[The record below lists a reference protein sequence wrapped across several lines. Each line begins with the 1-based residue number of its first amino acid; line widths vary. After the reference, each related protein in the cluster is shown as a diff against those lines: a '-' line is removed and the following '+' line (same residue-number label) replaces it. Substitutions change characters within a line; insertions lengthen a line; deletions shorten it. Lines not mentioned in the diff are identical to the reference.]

1 MSEKIIFK
9 KEKLCQGF
17 LTQSLSFSLDVDDS
31 PGVNKKV
38 NPFPVFTMYVVNQ
51 ILAKKTY

>member
-17 LTQSLSFSLDVDDS
+17 LTQSLSFSVDVDDS
-31 PGVNKKV
+31 SGVNKKV